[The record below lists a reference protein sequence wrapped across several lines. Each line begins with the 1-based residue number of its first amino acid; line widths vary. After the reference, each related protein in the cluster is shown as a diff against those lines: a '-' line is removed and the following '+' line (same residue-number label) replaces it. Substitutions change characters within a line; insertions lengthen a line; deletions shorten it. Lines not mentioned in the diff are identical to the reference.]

1 MHRSGGSVGRDLAS
15 LAVDWSLVSGRDR
28 PKSLKQVVIDSSTAK
43 RSATGVCGTG
53 LSEMTINKGWCVS
66 Q

>member
-15 LAVDWSLVSGRDR
+15 HAVDWSLVSGRDR

-43 RSATGVCGTG
+43 RSATGVC
-53 LSEMTINKGWCVS
+53 VS
-66 Q
+66 RVSRR